1 MARSL
6 ICQNTIAQMCTLAAA
21 TPPGV
26 FIEFGVYQGGSARAL
41 ADVAEAQGRAL
52 HLFDTFTGIPFA
64 HPGDGHA
71 VGDFADT
78 DEAAVRALIPAA
90 VFHVGTFPQTMPPGL
105 PGIAFAH
112 IDADQYQSIADAID
126 RFGPLMVPGS
136 VMWFDDCGSLQ
147 SADRAVLERLHD
159 RVDRQSF
166 DKWIVRY

>member
-1 MARSL
+1 MSSSL
-6 ICQNTIAQMCTLAAA
+6 ISPDTIMQMCQLAAG

-26 FIEFGVYQGGSARAL
+26 FVEFGVYQGGSARAL

-52 HLFDTFTGIPFA
+52 HLFDTFTGMPFC
-64 HPGDGHA
+64 HPGDNHQ
-71 VGDFADT
+71 VGDFKDT
-78 DEAAVRALIPAA
+78 DEAAVRALIPSA
-90 VFHVGTFPQTMPPGL
+90 VFHVGIFPQTMPPDL

-136 VMWFDDCGSLQ
+136 VMWFDDCGILP
-147 SADRAVLERLHD
+147 SADRAVLERLAD

-166 DKWIVRY
+166 AKWIVRY